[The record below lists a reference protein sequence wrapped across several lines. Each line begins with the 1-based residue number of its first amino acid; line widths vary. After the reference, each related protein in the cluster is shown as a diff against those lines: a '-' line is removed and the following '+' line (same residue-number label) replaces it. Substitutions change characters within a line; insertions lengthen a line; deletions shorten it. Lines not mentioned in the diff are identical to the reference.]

1 MVIARER
8 YLDETSRYHL
18 TLSLSTRTGE
28 LHSLVSALP
37 AEAVERI
44 SGALVRAL
52 DEVQA
57 TLAPVIAAA
66 QKKDADHFGC
76 GT

>member
-1 MVIARER
+1 MVISRER
-8 YLDETSRYHL
+8 YLDETSRYHF
-18 TLSLSTRTGE
+18 TLSLITRTGE

-37 AEAVERI
+37 PDLVETIGR
-44 SGALVRAL
+44 ALVRAL

-57 TLAPVIAAA
+57 AVAPAVGAA
-66 QKKDADHFGC
+66 QPKEAGHFGC